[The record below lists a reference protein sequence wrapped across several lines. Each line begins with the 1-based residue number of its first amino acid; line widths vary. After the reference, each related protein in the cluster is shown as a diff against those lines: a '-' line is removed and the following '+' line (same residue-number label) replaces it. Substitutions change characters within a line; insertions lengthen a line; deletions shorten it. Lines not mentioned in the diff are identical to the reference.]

1 MAINWIFMIERVKR
15 FGNQKPTQSVVLK
28 YVEKRSKFKEA
39 IELHEK
45 TRLKAYKWQYNL
57 MAPI

>member
-1 MAINWIFMIERVKR
+1 MAKKR
-15 FGNQKPTQSVVLK
+15 FGNQKPTQSVILK
-28 YVEKRSKFKEA
+28 YVKKRSKFKEA